1 MARYVGLDVGTHA
14 VRAAE
19 LSVGRDGIPTLER
32 FGQVA
37 LPAGAVVAGEVA
49 EPTIVSQALKR
60 LWREVGF
67 STKKVIIGVGN
78 QRVVVR
84 PDELPEMDDDELR
97 QAIEFKADEL
107 IPIPLEDAV
116 LDFQELERD
125 VNEDGEPIV
134 RVLVVAAQRDM
145 LNTLMEALQGAD
157 LTVEMV
163 DLMPFGLV
171 RSLADTDL
179 GSIDDS
185 GPIADAIV
193 AIGAG
198 VTTVV
203 VHELGVP
210 RFIRLL
216 TLGAETVT
224 EGLAREFEIDVDG
237 AEGIKRQLI
246 AGQLDHAEQTRAN
259 SVVTD
264 RIGPL
269 VDEIRSSLD
278 YHMAHESSSL
288 RRVLLTGGGARL
300 PRIADHLRTQL
311 DTEVV
316 TADPLGRIRVGNTG
330 LSERQLLDVADLA
343 AVPIGLALAGRPA
356 AGGVRRL
363 DLQPPEVARRKA
375 ARRQAVLV
383 GAGVVVLIGALGA
396 LWVRRGDQVSQAE
409 AEAERLEA
417 QVAQVQAEIGAFG
430 AVQALEAELGTRQE
444 LIRTALR
451 NDVAWTKLIQ
461 EVATVMP
468 DDTWMSSF
476 QATAPTD
483 TTAGTFVVA
492 GNGFDHTSS
501 ARWLLRLDPLPGVSS
516 MWIPTSTRTIDEET
530 GDGEAAFASQAV
542 LAPAALSDRVEDY
555 LGTFPGGGRLTETSA
570 ATDAEA
576 TNEEGSQ

>member
-37 LPAGAVVAGEVA
+37 MPPGAVVAGEVA
-49 EPTIVSQALKR
+49 EPTLVSQALKR

-116 LDFQELERD
+116 LDFQELEHD
-125 VNEDGEPIV
+125 VNDDGEPV
-134 RVLVVAAQRDM
+134 VNVLVVAAQRDM

-157 LTVEMV
+157 LSVEMV
-163 DLMPFGLV
+163 DLTPFGLV
-171 RSLADTDL
+171 RALADTDL

-193 AIGAG
+193 SIGAG
-198 VTTVV
+198 ITSVV

-210 RFIRLL
+210 RFIRIL
-216 TLGAETVT
+216 TLGAESIT

-237 AEGIKRQLI
+237 AEGIKRQLLN
-246 AGQLDHAEQTRAN
+246 GQLDEADRVRAN
-259 SVVTD
+259 NVVTE

-278 YHMAHESSSL
+278 YHMAHEGVTL

-300 PRIADHLRTQL
+300 PRVADHLRTQL

-316 TADPLGRIRVGNTG
+316 TADPLGRIRVGDTG
-330 LSERQLLDVADLA
+330 LTERQLLDVADLA

-363 DLQPPEVARRKA
+363 DLQPPEVAKRRA

-383 GAGVVVLIGALGA
+383 GAGMVVLVGALGA
-396 LWVRRGDQVSQAE
+396 LWIRRGDQVDQAE
-409 AEAERLEA
+409 AEAQRLEA
-417 QVAQVQAEIGAFG
+417 EVAQVQAEIGSFG
-430 AVQALEAELGTRQE
+430 AVQALEAELGNRQE

-451 NDVAWTKLIQ
+451 NDV
-461 EVATVMP
+461 
-468 DDTWMSSF
+468 
-476 QATAPTD
+476 
-483 TTAGTFVVA
+483 
-492 GNGFDHTSS
+492 
-501 ARWLLRLDPLPGVSS
+501 
-516 MWIPTSTRTIDEET
+516 
-530 GDGEAAFASQAV
+530 
-542 LAPAALSDRVEDY
+542 
-555 LGTFPGGGRLTETSA
+555 
-570 ATDAEA
+570 
-576 TNEEGSQ
+576 